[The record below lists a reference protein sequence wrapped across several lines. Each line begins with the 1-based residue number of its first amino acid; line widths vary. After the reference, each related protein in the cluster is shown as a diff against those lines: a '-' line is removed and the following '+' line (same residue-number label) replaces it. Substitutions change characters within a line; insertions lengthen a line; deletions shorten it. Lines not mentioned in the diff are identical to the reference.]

1 VRYFAQRRPSP
12 ALVVAGAAL
21 LLSLTGTSIAAVAV
35 TLPRNSVGTIQLKN
49 NAVTSAK
56 VASKAVT
63 GGKLADG
70 AITTDKVKDGTLVKA
85 DFKAGELPA
94 PTAAFASF
102 VNGPVAVPTSS
113 TQLAS
118 LTIPN
123 GGSYVIWGKAY
134 FSAPL
139 TNTITCRLQ
148 AESDFDQTQASP
160 GAGGPES
167 MALNVVHTFAAA
179 GTVTLACSG
188 SIVGGQAN
196 FIKLSA
202 IQVATLANSG

>member
-1 VRYFAQRRPSP
+1 
-12 ALVVAGAAL
+12 LVVAGVAL
-21 LLSLTGTSIAAVAV
+21 LLSLTGTSIAAVEV

-56 VASKAVT
+56 LASNAVTSAKIASSAVT
-63 GGKLADG
+63 GAKIAAN
-70 AITTDKVKDGTLVKA
+70 AITTDKVKDGTLVKE

-94 PTAAFASF
+94 PIAAFASF
-102 VNGPVAVPTSS
+102 VNGPVAVPASS

-123 GGSYVIWGKAY
+123 PGSYVIWGKAY
-134 FSAPL
+134 FTAPL

-148 AESDFDQTQASP
+148 AGSDFDQTQASP

-167 MALNVVHTFAAA
+167 MALNVVHTYTAA

-202 IQVATLANSG
+202 IQVASLANSG